1 MCRVCLG
8 STEFLC
14 TEFTLK
20 LFCSQVCAG
29 TWSEGVPKF
38 VIPHPLLLLK
48 WPLPSSSPK
57 SRAGPGSQR
66 PGFKLCEW
74 VQITAFPE
82 PSFLLSCGRRRHFDR
97 FRL

>member
-38 VIPHPLLLLK
+38 VIPP
-48 WPLPSSSPK
+48 PFASAEVAS
-57 SRAGPGSQR
+57 A
-66 PGFKLCEW
+66 
-74 VQITAFPE
+74 
-82 PSFLLSCGRRRHFDR
+82 
-97 FRL
+97 